1 MVKSREKY
9 RIGGWGQLLA
19 SVAISISLLACA
31 SGQVKNY
38 YLKDSGGEGKYS
50 DVIVNDVRVI
60 AEYLD
65 DEGLKESLRE
75 HGFERLYF
83 QMKDLPLNIFL
94 LQVSNGASS
103 PLFLDPHQIRL
114 MDGKTINLSPVD
126 FAELYTLLPKGEG
139 RQSILKDL
147 QQASFNKLTEIK
159 PGASVEKLIIFDK
172 PEVVGKEVSLVV
184 DDIYVEG
191 EPLPVILKF
200 KAMSYDDE
208 KVP

>member
-1 MVKSREKY
+1 MVKSREKH
-9 RIGGWGQLLA
+9 RIFRWGGLLV
-19 SVAISISLLACA
+19 SVAISIFIMAWA

-38 YLKDSGGEGKYS
+38 YLEDPGGEGKYS
-50 DVIVNDVRVI
+50 DIIVNDVRVV

-65 DEGLKESLRE
+65 DEGLKNSLRE

-83 QMKDLPLNIFL
+83 QMKDLSLNIFL
-94 LQVSNGASS
+94 LRVSNGASS

-114 MDGKTINLSPVD
+114 TDGETVNLSPVD
-126 FAELYTLLPKGEG
+126 FAELYTLLPQGKG

-147 QQASFNKLTEIK
+147 QQTSFNKLTEIK
-159 PGASVEKLIIFDK
+159 PGASVEKLIIFER
-172 PEVVGKEVSLVV
+172 PEVLGKEVSLVV
-184 DDIYVEG
+184 NDIYVEG

-208 KVP
+208 GGS